1 MDAAKARKHMVDSQ
15 VRPNDVTDVRLQSA
29 MATLPRER
37 FVPANRKTLAYVERD
52 VSLFEGRALLKA
64 REFSKLV
71 HAATIQPDDLVLDVG
86 CGYGYSTAV
95 LSHLA
100 GVVVGLEESEE
111 IAAKATERL
120 SDLGLDNVVM
130 MTGPLEAG
138 WAKQAPFDVIV
149 VAAGIESGIET
160 LLSQLKDQGG
170 RLVAIKVTAGVGT
183 GTLYTR
189 SGSAFGERKLFECHA
204 AGILPGFAKPDAFQF

>member
-71 HAATIQPDDLVLDVG
+71 HAANIQSDEPVAFTFTVERTAIPINGVSLGTSTIDGAASTSIRTIDVSEREDLLSGVALDV
-86 CGYGYSTAV
+86 
-95 LSHLA
+95 
-100 GVVVGLEESEE
+100 
-111 IAAKATERL
+111 R
-120 SDLGLDNVVM
+120 
-130 MTGPLEAG
+130 PLPANI
-138 WAKQAPFDVIV
+138 PTFLPD
-149 VAAGIESGIET
+149 
-160 LLSQLKDQGG
+160 GG
-170 RLVAIKVTAGVGT
+170 TVKV
-183 GTLYTR
+183 
-189 SGSAFGERKLFECHA
+189 
-204 AGILPGFAKPDAFQF
+204 